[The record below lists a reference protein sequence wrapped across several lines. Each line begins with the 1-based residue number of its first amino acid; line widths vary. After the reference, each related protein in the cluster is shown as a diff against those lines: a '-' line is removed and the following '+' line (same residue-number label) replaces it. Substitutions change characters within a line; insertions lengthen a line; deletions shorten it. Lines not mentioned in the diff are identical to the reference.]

1 MAKAK
6 TRYKTL
12 GRQVEGAAQ
21 LVLIADSGA
30 ARLLRLSGSRTA
42 QTLVEFALLEEPSV
56 RRPSRDLVTDR
67 TGRVFDSGSRTGSG
81 PRTRTRHGAQSDY
94 DPHTVETQRFAK
106 RLARRLDL
114 ERRKGTFTGLTI
126 VAARHFLGVL
136 RPLLSK
142 PTQLWTSREIAKDL
156 VHADD
161 ARILRTV
168 LT

>member
-1 MAKAK
+1 MAKAR

-12 GRQVEGAAQ
+12 GRKVEGTAQ
-21 LVLIADSGA
+21 LVLIADSGT
-30 ARLLRLSGSRTA
+30 ARLLRLSGSKNSEI
-42 QTLVEFALLEEPSV
+42 LVELAVLEEPSA
-56 RRPSRDLVTDR
+56 RRPARDLVSDR
-67 TGRVFDSGSRTGSG
+67 TGRVFDSGSRTGKG
-81 PRTRTRHGAQSDY
+81 APTRSRHGAQSDF

-114 ERRKGTFTGLTI
+114 ERRKGSFTGLTI

-136 RPLLSK
+136 RPQLSK
-142 PTQLWTSREIAKDL
+142 PTQLWTNREIGKDL

-161 ARILRTV
+161 AQILRAV